1 MRRRT
6 KRGFR
11 KGVRRHGVFIA
22 VLVVL
27 VVAIGLGL
35 MLAPHTESGGPWHF
49 PQVHSD

>member
-11 KGVRRHGVFIA
+11 NNARRHGVFIA

-27 VVAIGLGL
+27 VAAIGLGL
-35 MLAPHTESGGPWHF
+35 LLAPQTESGGPWHF